1 MLFDIYFDLL
11 FWAMSHPLTWRRQS
25 LWPPTRGRLRHFGF
39 TFAASWCHPL
49 LYTVLSTIFIYR
61 NETVHVFT
69 VWSCGSSRG
78 DVYLH
83 ELDLPLPLLHGGCA
97 PLLQL
102 LQPLLQLLAPQ
113 LGLLLLPTA
122 PLQLLVQGKE
132 LNVEETMELTHTMS

>member
-1 MLFDIYFDLL
+1 MATHQGAIE
-11 FWAMSHPLTWRRQS
+11 A
-25 LWPPTRGRLRHFGF
+25 LWPHFCGF
-39 TFAASWCHPL
+39 MMSSTFIESCPL
-49 LYTVLSTIFIYR
+49 Y
-61 NETVHVFT
+61 VFT

-83 ELDLPLPLLHGGCA
+83 EFDLPLPLLHGGCA

-122 PLQLLVQGKE
+122 PLQLLIQGKE
-132 LNVEETMELTHTMS
+132 LNVEETME